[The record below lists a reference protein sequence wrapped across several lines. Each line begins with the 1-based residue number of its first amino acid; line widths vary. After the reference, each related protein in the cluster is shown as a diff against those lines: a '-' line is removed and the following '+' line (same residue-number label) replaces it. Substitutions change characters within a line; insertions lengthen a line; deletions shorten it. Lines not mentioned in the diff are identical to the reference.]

1 MQHTFTFNIFPST
14 PSVMPAGYKYLWLE
28 LLKIDVI
35 KRPCRPVALF
45 LGLLLAIAFPAMVIA
60 APAGPSG
67 PPPLVTVAQV
77 AEQDVNP
84 PAEYVGHAEAV
95 QSVDLRARVE
105 GFLEKV
111 NFREGSDVQAGQLL
125 YVIEQA
131 PYRARVDADQAQ
143 VAQAEATL
151 NKARQY
157 LQRARTVRSG
167 GVSATDLD
175 NAVAEEL
182 RACAQLEQA
191 RANLQIA
198 QINLGYTSITAPIN
212 GRIGRTAFTRGN
224 LVNPGS
230 GTLARI
236 VQIDPIRVV
245 FSISEN
251 DLAAVKAAIKDT
263 AKDKKHSRLSPRIKL
278 PDGQIQKTVGR
289 VDFVD
294 NTVDASTGTIAVRAV
309 FENPD
314 DTLLPGQYVTVLVAR
329 SKPNTMMV
337 VPQPAVL
344 EDHDGPYVL
353 VVDDQNRVSVRR
365 VKTGPV
371 VGVNRA
377 VESGLALHE
386 SVIVEGVQK
395 VRPGQEVKTVAA
407 EEQQGR

>member
-1 MQHTFTFNIFPST
+1 MQPVFSFNNFPST
-14 PSVMPAGYKYLWLE
+14 PSVMPADYQYPSFESAKPGVIFLGPVVR
-28 LLKIDVI
+28 LLS
-35 KRPCRPVALF
+35 LF
-45 LGLLLAIAFPAMVIA
+45 LMLVLPSGVTE
-60 APAGPSG
+60 AGPG
-67 PPPLVTVAQV
+67 PGIAPPPLVTVARV
-77 AEQDVNP
+77 TEQDVNP
-84 PAEYVGHAEAV
+84 PMEYVGHVEAI

-111 NFREGSDVQAGQLL
+111 NFREGSDVQAGELL

-131 PYRARVDADQAQ
+131 PYRARVDADKAQ

-182 RACAQLEQA
+182 RASAQLEEA
-191 RANLQIA
+191 KANLQIA
-198 QINLGYTSITAPIN
+198 HINLGYTSIIAPIT

-230 GTLARI
+230 GPLARI

-251 DLAAVKAAIKDT
+251 DLVAIKAVLKDT
-263 AKDKKHSRLSPRIKL
+263 IKDKKHSSLNPRIKL
-278 PDGQIQKTVGR
+278 PDGPIQKTVGR

-294 NTVDASTGTIAVRAV
+294 NTVDASTGTIVVRAV

-314 DTLLPGQYVTVLVAR
+314 NTLLPGQYVIVLVSR
-329 SKPNTMMV
+329 SEPNVMMV
-337 VPQPAVL
+337 VPQSGIL

-371 VGVNRA
+371 VGVNWA
-377 VESGLALHE
+377 VESGLALNE
-386 SVIVEGVQK
+386 KVIVEGVQK

>member
-1 MQHTFTFNIFPST
+1 MQHTFSFNNFPSI
-14 PSVMPAGYKYLWLE
+14 PSVMPADYQYPSLE
-28 LLKIDVI
+28 PAKAGVI
-35 KRPCRPVALF
+35 F
-45 LGLLLAIAFPAMVIA
+45 LGPVVLLLSLLVMLVLPSGVTG
-60 APAGPSG
+60 AGPG
-67 PPPLVTVAQV
+67 PGAAPPPLVTVARV
-77 AEQDVNP
+77 TEQDVNP
-84 PAEYVGHAEAV
+84 PAEYVGHAEAI

-111 NFREGSDVQAGQLL
+111 NFREGSDVQAGELL

-131 PYRARVDADQAQ
+131 PYRARVDAAKAQ
-143 VAQAEATL
+143 VAQDEATL

-175 NAVAEEL
+175 NAAAEEL
-182 RACAQLEQA
+182 RASAQLEQA
-191 RANLQIA
+191 KANLQIA
-198 QINLGYTSITAPIN
+198 QINLGYTSITAPIS

-251 DLAAVKAAIKDT
+251 DLVAIKAALKDT
-263 AKDKKHSRLSPRIKL
+263 AKDKKHPGLSPRIKL

-294 NTVDASTGTIAVRAV
+294 NAVDASTGTIVVRAV

-329 SKPNTMMV
+329 SEPNAMMV
-337 VPQPAVL
+337 VPQSAVL

-371 VGVNRA
+371 VGVNWA
-377 VESGLALHE
+377 VESGLALNE
-386 SVIVEGVQK
+386 KVIVEGVQK

>member
-1 MQHTFTFNIFPST
+1 
-14 PSVMPAGYKYLWLE
+14 MPADYQYPSFESAKPGVIFLGPVVR
-28 LLKIDVI
+28 LLS
-35 KRPCRPVALF
+35 LF
-45 LGLLLAIAFPAMVIA
+45 LMLVLPSGVTE
-60 APAGPSG
+60 AGPG
-67 PPPLVTVAQV
+67 PGIAPPPLVTVARV
-77 AEQDVNP
+77 TEQDVNP
-84 PAEYVGHAEAV
+84 PMEYVGHLEAI

-111 NFREGSDVQAGQLL
+111 NFREGSDVQAGELL

-131 PYRARVDADQAQ
+131 PYRARVDADKAQ

-182 RACAQLEQA
+182 RASAQLEEA
-191 RANLQIA
+191 KANLQIA
-198 QINLGYTSITAPIN
+198 HINLGYTSIIAPIT

-230 GTLARI
+230 GPLARI

-251 DLAAVKAAIKDT
+251 DLVAIKAVLKDT
-263 AKDKKHSRLSPRIKL
+263 IKDKKHSSLNPRIKL
-278 PDGQIQKTVGR
+278 PDGPIQKTVGR

-294 NTVDASTGTIAVRAV
+294 NTVDASTGTIVVRAV

-314 DTLLPGQYVTVLVAR
+314 NTLLPGQYVIVLVSR
-329 SKPNTMMV
+329 SEPNVMMV
-337 VPQPAVL
+337 VPQSGIL

-371 VGVNRA
+371 VGVNWA
-377 VESGLALHE
+377 VESGLALDE
-386 SVIVEGVQK
+386 KVIVEGVQK